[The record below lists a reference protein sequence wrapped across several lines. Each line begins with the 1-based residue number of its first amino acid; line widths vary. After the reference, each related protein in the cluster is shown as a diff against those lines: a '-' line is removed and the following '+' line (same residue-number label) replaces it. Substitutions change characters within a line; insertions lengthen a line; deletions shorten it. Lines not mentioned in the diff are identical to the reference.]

1 MSTMTTTITIAAAAH
16 ATGHGASPLNLILIG
31 LAVAAGYLVSLYVW
45 PLRPCPRCHGTRVNR
60 GSTGRQFGLC
70 KRCGVTGRTRR
81 IGATTVHR
89 FYWSVFGDRLRERR
103 REALRES
110 RQHSDYPEL

>member
-1 MSTMTTTITIAAAAH
+1 MTTTAITAAAAH
-16 ATGHGASPLNLILIG
+16 TARHGTGLLSLTLIG
-31 LAVAAGYLVSLYVW
+31 FAAAALYLLSLYAW

-60 GSTGRQFGLC
+60 GSTGRRFGLC
-70 KRCGVTGRTRR
+70 KRCGGAGRTRR
-81 IGATTVHR
+81 LGATTVHR